1 MKIDINFNFYS
12 DTPEGKDPDSYSP
25 TLRNYHKI
33 LWSKALPNGSK
44 FELDDKTPN
53 LLHHKSELGE
63 FFLSSDSIAH
73 TYSNI
78 KSTTNIINSI
88 ETDEIDNFVSLCS
101 AIGGYIIYPSKRIN
115 NQMTINGARGI
126 NRKIRDRFDL
136 TLECIRQHYI
146 NENNPLTDTLKRYS
160 SFFNLFDSFQGY
172 VDFFLLQDLVTN
184 NYSSIKYLIPFS
196 SFENSPLP
204 SDIDGYRLYKKNL
217 TNFVLARGQRI
228 QNFDSG
234 STLDVIKC

>member
-101 AIGGYIIYPSKRIN
+101 TIGGYIIYPSKRIN
-115 NQMTINGARGI
+115 NQMTINGARGV

-146 NENNPLTDTLKRYS
+146 NENNPLTDTLKKYS
-160 SFFNLFDSFQGY
+160 SFFLS
-172 VDFFLLQDLVTN
+172 
-184 NYSSIKYLIPFS
+184 LIH
-196 SFENSPLP
+196 
-204 SDIDGYRLYKKNL
+204 I
-217 TNFVLARGQRI
+217 
-228 QNFDSG
+228 
-234 STLDVIKC
+234 